1 MHRANPRHQVNDR
14 TSPQRNDC
22 GSSYRH
28 TEGPTRRV
36 SECLTRHMCM
46 HQEGQERLKGH
57 KRQGNAGLQGQYM
70 IFKDIKREEPD
81 RRVLGH
87 QLPAAHTHYG
97 GLQ

>member
-1 MHRANPRHQVNDR
+1 
-14 TSPQRNDC
+14 
-22 GSSYRH
+22 
-28 TEGPTRRV
+28 
-36 SECLTRHMCM
+36 M